1 ISNISSQSNKLITS
15 LLLFL
20 YSIFC
25 LVDLKLNKC
34 NVVYLN
40 NYKSLYVGYILS
52 FFFKKNYICHIRDEF
67 TGRVWEKIILK
78 RLDKINAVF
87 LVNSK
92 FTYNSICDVYKPQK
106 IEVVYNGIAVDDNAG
121 VMYLEKHTKKSV
133 FHLGIFSRIS
143 KNKGQLEFLNA
154 ISSVKNISIIIHL
167 FGDVVHGEEEY
178 FEKIKIK
185 KSELECNEVQVLIH
199 GYTSEPIDMMK
210 GMDIVVLP
218 TIKPEPFG
226 RVIIEAQMLGKIVVA
241 NNKGGPCEII
251 CNGVNGFLAN
261 DVSQY
266 ASIIENIISNWDS
279 MDLISTN
286 AKKSVAENFTVEKMT
301 TKVNEVLS
309 SYENSAL

>member
-1 ISNISSQSNKLITS
+1 
-15 LLLFL
+15 
-20 YSIFC
+20 
-25 LVDLKLNKC
+25 
-34 NVVYLN
+34 
-40 NYKSLYVGYILS
+40 
-52 FFFKKNYICHIRDEF
+52 
-67 TGRVWEKIILK
+67 
-78 RLDKINAVF
+78 
-87 LVNSK
+87 
-92 FTYNSICDVYKPQK
+92 
-106 IEVVYNGIAVDDNAG
+106 DNAG